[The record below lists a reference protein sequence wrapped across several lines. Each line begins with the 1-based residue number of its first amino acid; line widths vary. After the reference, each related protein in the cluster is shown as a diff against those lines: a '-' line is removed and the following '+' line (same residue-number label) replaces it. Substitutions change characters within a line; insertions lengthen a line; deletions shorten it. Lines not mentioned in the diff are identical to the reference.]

1 MMGGGERGVG
11 CVMGISRGKR
21 SVDVSFPG
29 FFIGCGGSRGLRV
42 FVVVP
47 GPLCVETPRPDFRT
61 PDVEL
66 GVFVFH
72 QSGGF
77 VESFVM
83 RAVTM
88 RLVRFRREG
97 RVRNV
102 VAVTCEFFW
111 FWKEK
116 S

>member
-1 MMGGGERGVG
+1 VAQKAPRTAQLPRLHLRRG
-11 CVMGISRGKR
+11 
-21 SVDVSFPG
+21 
-29 FFIGCGGSRGLRV
+29 GLRV

-111 FWKEK
+111 FWKEM